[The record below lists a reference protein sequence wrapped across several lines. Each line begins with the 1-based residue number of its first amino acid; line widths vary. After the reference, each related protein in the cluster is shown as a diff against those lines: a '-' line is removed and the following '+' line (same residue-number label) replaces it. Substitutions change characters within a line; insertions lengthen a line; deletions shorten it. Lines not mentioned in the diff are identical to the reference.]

1 MYSFIHFPTAV
12 SLRIGFLTGASVIC
26 DLCIWNQF
34 LNVNILKHS
43 HFFEDKRNLPTL
55 KHLEEILSMYSGS
68 IENGQM
74 HGHGKL
80 QYANGD
86 VFEV

>member
-1 MYSFIHFPTAV
+1 MLDVFIYSFPYGCKSKNRLFD
-12 SLRIGFLTGASVIC
+12 RRIC

-34 LNVNILKHS
+34 LNVNILEHS